1 MTSERDTQLRAIRP
15 DLNLHSAQSGDVE
28 KFQTDTVR
36 PILKFQNSII
46 LAQFKKYL
54 EKFKPQFNAYNQ
66 SAQKNYIEDVM
77 KKDVRIKNSL
87 IACTVS
93 MMTLEEYEQYC
104 NDKNEINKRIVAML
118 IERLKDQLVML
129 Y

>member
-1 MTSERDTQLRAIRP
+1 MISERDVQLRAIRP
-15 DLNLHSAQSGDVE
+15 SLSLQTEQSGE
-28 KFQTDTVR
+28 LEAFQSHALR

-54 EKFKPQFNAYNQ
+54 QKFKPQFNAYNQ
-66 SAQKNYIEDVM
+66 SAQKNFIDDVM
-77 KKDVRIKNSL
+77 KKDARIKNSL

-93 MMTLEEYEQYC
+93 MMTLEEYEYYC
-104 NDKNEINKRIVAML
+104 SKKNEINKRIVAML
-118 IERLKDQLVML
+118 IERLKDQVVML

>member
-1 MTSERDTQLRAIRP
+1 MISERDIQLRAIRP
-15 DLNLHSAQSGDVE
+15 SLSLQTEQSGE
-28 KFQTDTVR
+28 LEIFQSHALR

-54 EKFKPQFNAYNQ
+54 QKFKPQFNAYNQ
-66 SAQKNYIEDVM
+66 SAQKNYIDDVM
-77 KKDVRIKNSL
+77 KSDARIKNSL

-93 MMTLEEYEQYC
+93 MMTLEEYEYYC
-104 NDKNEINKRIVAML
+104 SKKNEINKRIVAML
-118 IERLKDQLVML
+118 IERLKDQVVML

>member
-1 MTSERDTQLRAIRP
+1 MISERDRQIRAMRP
-15 DLNLHSAQSGDVE
+15 ELSLNAEKSGE
-28 KFQTDTVR
+28 SERFQNTVLR

-46 LAQFKKYL
+46 LAQFRKYI
-54 EKFKPQFNAYNQ
+54 EKFKPRFNAYNQ

-77 KKDVRIKNSL
+77 KKDARIKNSL

-93 MMTLEEYEQYC
+93 MMTLEEYEFYC
-104 NDKNEINKRIVAML
+104 ADKNELNKRIVAMV
-118 IERLKDQLVML
+118 IKRLKDQLVML

>member
-1 MTSERDTQLRAIRP
+1 MQSIRP
-15 DLNLHSAQSGDVE
+15 SLNVQIHESGE
-28 KFQTDTVR
+28 LEAFQNSTVR

-46 LAQFKKYL
+46 LAQFHKYI

-77 KKDVRIKNSL
+77 KKDPKIKHSL

-93 MMTLEEYEQYC
+93 MMTLSEYEFYC
-104 NDKNEINKRIVAML
+104 SKKNEVNKRIVAM
-118 IERLKDQLVML
+118 IIKRLQDQLVML